1 MVRILIWHCDSFK
14 SKVTEKGRSPLRE
27 EVAEPIIDTGECL
40 LIYAACE
47 KVDEA
52 DPPAVIERVT
62 AEIAKFARQFKV
74 DTVVLHSFAHLFVE
88 LSSPQTALD
97 ILKGTSLVEAELRA
111 DGFTVF
117 STPFGWFN
125 TLEIKAKGHPIS
137 RVAREIRAK

>member
-1 MVRILIWHCDSFK
+1 MRILIWHCDSFK

-27 EVAEPIIDTGECL
+27 EVTEPMINTGECL

-52 DPPAVIERVT
+52 DPPAVIEQVT

-74 DTVVLHSFAHLFVE
+74 DTIVLHSFAHLFVE

-97 ILKGTSLVEAELRA
+97 VLKGTEAKLRD

-125 TLEIKAKGHPIS
+125 ALEIKAKGHPIS
-137 RVAREIRAK
+137 RVAREIRTG

>member
-1 MVRILIWHCDSFK
+1 MRILIWHCDSFK

-27 EVAEPIIDTGECL
+27 EVTEPTIDTGECL

-52 DPPAVIERVT
+52 DPPAVIERVA
-62 AEIAKFARQFKV
+62 AEIVKFARQFKV
-74 DTVVLHSFAHLFVE
+74 ETVVLHSFAHLFVE

-97 ILKGTSLVEAELRA
+97 ILKGTETKLRD
-111 DGFTVF
+111 DGLSVF

-137 RVAREIRAK
+137 RVAREIRAG

>member
-1 MVRILIWHCDSFK
+1 M
-14 SKVTEKGRSPLRE
+14 RE
-27 EVAEPIIDTGECL
+27 EVTEPIIDTGECL

-47 KVDEA
+47 KVDEP
-52 DPPAVIERVT
+52 DPAAVVERTV
-62 AEIAKFARQFKV
+62 AEVAKLARQLKV
-74 DTVVLHSFAHLFVE
+74 STVVVHSFAHLFVE

-97 ILKGTSLVEAELRA
+97 ILKGTEAKLRD

>member
-1 MVRILIWHCDSFK
+1 MRILIWHCDSFK

-27 EVAEPIIDTGECL
+27 EVTDPTIDTGECL

-47 KVDEA
+47 KVDEG

-97 ILKGTSLVEAELRA
+97 ILKGAEAKLRD

>member
-1 MVRILIWHCDSFK
+1 M
-14 SKVTEKGRSPLRE
+14 RE
-27 EVAEPIIDTGECL
+27 EVTEPTIETGECL

-97 ILKGTSLVEAELRA
+97 ILKGTEAKLRD